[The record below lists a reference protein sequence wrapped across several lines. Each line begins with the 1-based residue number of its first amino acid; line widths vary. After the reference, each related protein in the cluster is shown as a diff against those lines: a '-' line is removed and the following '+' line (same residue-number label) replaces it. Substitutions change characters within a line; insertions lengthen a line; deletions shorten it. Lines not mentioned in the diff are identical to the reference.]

1 MGMLRS
7 GYAVFNDA
15 ITGVEL
21 MTKDTEDK
29 FIKAIFFTG
38 LIAGTL
44 LFGLGMTNHLFELMN
59 HEKNTKL
66 TVQYD
71 CRVAEI
77 SVDYPQQVKEQCRK
91 LLMPN
96 ISYGEK

>member
-1 MGMLRS
+1 M
-7 GYAVFNDA
+7 D
-15 ITGVEL
+15 
-21 MTKDTEDK
+21 KDN
-29 FIKAIFFTG
+29 IMSIFVVVTVIGLSIFT
-38 LIAGTL
+38 IS
-44 LFGLGMTNHLFELMN
+44 LMN
-59 HEKNTKL
+59 HMFELSYKEPNTKL

-71 CRVAEI
+71 CRIAEI

>member
-1 MGMLRS
+1 MNKDNIMAFFFVVGL
-7 GYAVFNDA
+7 V
-15 ITGVEL
+15 GVS
-21 MTKDTEDK
+21 
-29 FIKAIFFTG
+29 IFTVS
-38 LIAGTL
+38 LV
-44 LFGLGMTNHLFELMN
+44 NHMFELSN
-59 HEKNTKL
+59 QEPRTKL

-71 CRVAEI
+71 CRLAEI

>member
-1 MGMLRS
+1 MDKDNIMGIFFIIGL
-7 GYAVFNDA
+7 
-15 ITGVEL
+15 TGVS
-21 MTKDTEDK
+21 
-29 FIKAIFFTG
+29 IFT
-38 LIAGTL
+38 IS
-44 LFGLGMTNHLFELMN
+44 LMN
-59 HEKNTKL
+59 HMFELSNQEPNTKL

-71 CRVAEI
+71 CRLAEI

>member
-1 MGMLRS
+1 MNKDNIMGIFFIIGL
-7 GYAVFNDA
+7 
-15 ITGVEL
+15 TGVS
-21 MTKDTEDK
+21 
-29 FIKAIFFTG
+29 IFT
-38 LIAGTL
+38 IS
-44 LFGLGMTNHLFELMN
+44 LMN
-59 HEKNTKL
+59 HMFELSNQEPNTKL

-71 CRVAEI
+71 CRLAEI

>member
-1 MGMLRS
+1 MDKNNIMGIFFIIGL
-7 GYAVFNDA
+7 
-15 ITGVEL
+15 TGVS
-21 MTKDTEDK
+21 
-29 FIKAIFFTG
+29 IFT
-38 LIAGTL
+38 IS
-44 LFGLGMTNHLFELMN
+44 LMN
-59 HEKNTKL
+59 HMFELSNQEPRTKL

-71 CRVAEI
+71 CRLAEI

>member
-1 MGMLRS
+1 MDKDNGIM
-7 GYAVFNDA
+7 A
-15 ITGVEL
+15 ILFIASVIGVG
-21 MTKDTEDK
+21 
-29 FIKAIFFTG
+29 IFV
-38 LIAGTL
+38 IS
-44 LFGLGMTNHLFELMN
+44 LMN
-59 HEKNTKL
+59 HMTELSNEAPRTKL

-71 CRVAEI
+71 CRIAEI

>member
-1 MGMLRS
+1 MDKL
-7 GYAVFNDA
+7 VNLFV
-15 ITGVEL
+15 IVGVL
-21 MTKDTEDK
+21 GLS
-29 FIKAIFFTG
+29 IFT
-38 LIAGTL
+38 IS
-44 LFGLGMTNHLFELMN
+44 LMN
-59 HEKNTKL
+59 HMFELSNQEPRTKL

-71 CRVAEI
+71 CRIAEI

>member
-1 MGMLRS
+1 MDKL
-7 GYAVFNDA
+7 VNFVV
-15 ITGVEL
+15 IVGVVGVS
-21 MTKDTEDK
+21 
-29 FIKAIFFTG
+29 IFT
-38 LIAGTL
+38 IS
-44 LFGLGMTNHLFELMN
+44 LMN
-59 HEKNTKL
+59 HMFELSNQEPRTKL

-71 CRVAEI
+71 CRIAEI

>member
-1 MGMLRS
+1 MDKNNIMG
-7 GYAVFNDA
+7 
-15 ITGVEL
+15 
-21 MTKDTEDK
+21 
-29 FIKAIFFTG
+29 IFFIIG
-38 LIAGTL
+38 LIGVSIFTVTL
-44 LFGLGMTNHLFELMN
+44 LNHLFELSYK
-59 HEKNTKL
+59 EPNTKL

-91 LLMPN
+91 LLMPP

>member
-1 MGMLRS
+1 MDKDNIMG
-7 GYAVFNDA
+7 
-15 ITGVEL
+15 
-21 MTKDTEDK
+21 
-29 FIKAIFFTG
+29 IFFIIG
-38 LIAGTL
+38 LIGVSIFVL
-44 LFGLGMTNHLFELMN
+44 SLMN
-59 HEKNTKL
+59 HMFELSNQEPRTKL

-71 CRVAEI
+71 CRIAEI

>member
-1 MGMLRS
+1 MDKLDNF
-7 GYAVFNDA
+7 VV
-15 ITGVEL
+15 ILGVAGVSIFVLLL
-21 MTKDTEDK
+21 M
-29 FIKAIFFTG
+29 
-38 LIAGTL
+38 
-44 LFGLGMTNHLFELMN
+44 NHLFELSYK
-59 HEKNTKL
+59 EPNTKL

-71 CRVAEI
+71 CRIAEI

>member
-1 MGMLRS
+1 M
-7 GYAVFNDA
+7 D
-15 ITGVEL
+15 
-21 MTKDTEDK
+21 KDN
-29 FIKAIFFTG
+29 IMSIFVVVTVIGLSIFT
-38 LIAGTL
+38 IS
-44 LFGLGMTNHLFELMN
+44 LMN
-59 HEKNTKL
+59 HMFELSYKEPNTKL

>member
-1 MGMLRS
+1 MSKDNIMGIFFIIGL
-7 GYAVFNDA
+7 
-15 ITGVEL
+15 TGVS
-21 MTKDTEDK
+21 
-29 FIKAIFFTG
+29 IFT
-38 LIAGTL
+38 IS
-44 LFGLGMTNHLFELMN
+44 LMN
-59 HEKNTKL
+59 HMFELSNQEPNTKL

-71 CRVAEI
+71 CRLAEI